1 MSYRHGVYISE
12 VPTSIV
18 PPTRISAGLPVV
30 FGTAPLHL
38 AASPAGANKPVLCYT
53 WAEAVEAF
61 GYSEDWEKYTLCEF
75 MRAWFGLFS
84 LAPAV
89 LVNVLDPS
97 VHKETVASASMVL
110 SDGQGTLAVSG
121 VMLFSLTAKLGSTVL
136 VAGTDYVAAH
146 TDDDAVRI
154 SRIVG
159 GKITSATATL
169 TLSYSRLQPE
179 VVTATD
185 IVGGVDASTGA
196 YEGLELTDRIFPM
209 FRLIPGMILAPGWSH
224 HSEVGAVMAAKGA
237 DVNGHFRCISLLDA
251 PTDTLRKYS
260 DVPAWKEGANYT
272 STRQVVCWP
281 KVRLGSRTY
290 HLSAQLA
297 GVIGRTD
304 AEHDDVPYFSPSNHT
319 LQADG
324 AVLADGTEIVL
335 GPEQAAYLNG
345 QGIVTALNF
354 SGGWKAWGNRTGIYP
369 GTTDPKDAFIPVRRM
384 MDWIGNTLT
393 TTFWQKLDYPVTRRL
408 VETVVDSCN
417 IWLNGL
423 AAREYI
429 LGGRVEFSRTENPL
443 TDLIDGIVRFHV
455 YVAPPVPAREIDF
468 ILEFDPSY
476 FDTLFGGK

>member
-1 MSYRHGVYISE
+1 
-12 VPTSIV
+12 
-18 PPTRISAGLPVV
+18 
-30 FGTAPLHL
+30 
-38 AASPAGANKPVLCYT
+38 
-53 WAEAVEAF
+53 
-61 GYSEDWEKYTLCEF
+61 
-75 MRAWFGLFS
+75 
-84 LAPAV
+84 
-89 LVNVLDPS
+89 
-97 VHKETVASASMVL
+97 
-110 SDGQGTLAVSG
+110 
-121 VMLFSLTAKLGSTVL
+121 
-136 VAGTDYVAAH
+136 
-146 TDDDAVRI
+146 
-154 SRIVG
+154 
-159 GKITSATATL
+159 
-169 TLSYSRLQPE
+169 
-179 VVTATD
+179 
-185 IVGGVDASTGA
+185 
-196 YEGLELTDRIFPM
+196 
-209 FRLIPGMILAPGWSH
+209 
-224 HSEVGAVMAAKGA
+224 MAAKGA